1 VLRRQL
7 PVPFAARKVAFIVN
21 PRAANGRWLR
31 TPKLRTFI
39 DRHFPGRVHD
49 KVHDKAGMTAQ
60 SERLSRENEILVVLG
75 GDGTIAD
82 VMQGIAAAGRLA
94 DVVLGII
101 PFGSG
106 NAFSSSLRIPKN
118 LRKAVR
124 ILVRG
129 EPRPIDLISVEGRIA
144 NFVSVGATG
153 KVVYLK
159 SQSVV
164 PGLLGHLLAGLSL
177 FATSRDA
184 MEIELVDGLD
194 DRRRTFERKIVR
206 RKFFDV
212 VVNKSNHFG
221 YSWLISPLARIN
233 DGYLDVTLFD
243 IRAYTYLLNFP
254 LIYFGVFQ
262 KILRHFKV
270 RRIVIRGRELHLQ
283 YNGETI
289 ETRDKVKMEVVPRA
303 LRIICPKKRAPVA

>member
-1 VLRRQL
+1 LLRRRL
-7 PVPFAARKVAFIVN
+7 PVPFANRRVALVVN
-21 PRAANGRWLR
+21 PLSANGKWLR
-31 TPKLRTFI
+31 SPKLRDFI
-39 DRHFPGRVHD
+39 RRHFPDCVHD
-49 KVHDKAGMTAQ
+49 KVRGKAGMVDLAR
-60 SERLSRENEILVVLG
+60 RLSLENDILIVLG

-82 VMQGIAAAGRLA
+82 VMQGIGDAGRLA
-94 DVVLGII
+94 EVVLGII

-106 NAFSSSLRIPKN
+106 NALSSSLRIPKR
-118 LRKAVR
+118 LRKAIWV
-124 ILVRG
+124 LARG
-129 EPRPIDLISVEGRIA
+129 EARPIDLVATEGRIA

-153 KVVYLK
+153 KVVHLK
-159 SQSVV
+159 SRSII
-164 PGLLGHLLAGLSL
+164 PGLLGHLIAGLSL

-184 MEIELVDGLD
+184 MEIDLIDGLD
-194 DRRRTFERKIVR
+194 DRRRHFERKVVK

-212 VVNKSNHFG
+212 VVNKTNHFG
-221 YSWLISPLARIN
+221 YSWLIAPFARVN

-262 KILRHFKV
+262 KILRHYKV
-270 RRIVIRGRELHLQ
+270 KRIVLRGRELYLQ

-289 ETRDKVKMEVVPRA
+289 ETRDKVEMRVLPRA